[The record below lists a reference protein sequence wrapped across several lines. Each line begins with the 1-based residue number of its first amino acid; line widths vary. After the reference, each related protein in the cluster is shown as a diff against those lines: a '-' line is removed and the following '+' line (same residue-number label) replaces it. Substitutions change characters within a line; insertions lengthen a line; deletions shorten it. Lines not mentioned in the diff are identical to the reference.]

1 MDYFLFCAYSVFYR
15 STDFCFMGIPMKQKS
30 WLYLRFSRKL
40 GGARPIRGKSPF
52 LGGVAINNERSQ
64 EGCLES
70 IQKTYPYIAHWCSEK
85 DARLLDFLCGDE
97 YHWQEWFFNFTQ
109 AREI

>member
-1 MDYFLFCAYSVFYR
+1 LANVHD
-15 STDFCFMGIPMKQKS
+15 
-30 WLYLRFSRKL
+30 
-40 GGARPIRGKSPF
+40 IRGKSPF

-70 IQKTYPYIAHWCSEK
+70 IQKTYPYIAHRCSEK

-97 YHWQEWFFNFTQ
+97 DDW
-109 AREI
+109 